1 MDYLNLTKNELI
13 AIIEKQKEQKNDP
26 SRDLFISNISHDI
39 RTLLNAIYGNV
50 QILKGSVNLNDN
62 DKENINK
69 IMESS
74 THLIDL
80 INDIID
86 ISKNDGEDK
95 VILSEFNLNDFL
107 TNIYS
112 IFESIASSKN
122 LTLILKNNCEKSTI
136 IKYDKN
142 KLFYTFLNL
151 LSNAVKFTHK
161 GSITIQTKY
170 EKDLILF
177 EIIDTGIGIKK
188 GMIPKILKNYVQ
200 VTSENKSKGTGLGL
214 GIAVKNLKLL
224 DSKLEISSVYGKGST
239 FSFVLKHINNKKRYL
254 SMENDIFSIKEIRKI
269 IGKQN
274 FDILIYSKDEDQ
286 LVILKNYFL
295 LKNISYKIVLDIKD
309 IESLIDA
316 NKNQIVFIDTQNTI
330 GFELDNLQKLK
341 KRFEKVIW
349 VSLTASVMSKDL
361 NLINENFTTY
371 IVKPYSYID
380 LDQVLILFTKQQ
392 FEYINTKKIGVNAS
406 LIIDDNLKQD
416 IINQSMLCHYKNTFD
431 LIETID
437 DQNTKKRLIDLVENY
452 DFDEIIMEIK
462 K

>member
-95 VILSEFNLNDFL
+95 IILSEFNLNDFL

-380 LDQVLILFTKQQ
+380 IDQVLILFTKQQ
-392 FEYINTKKIGVNAS
+392 FEYIDTKVIEEKNS

>member
-380 LDQVLILFTKQQ
+380 IDQVLILFTKQQ
-392 FEYINTKKIGVNAS
+392 FEYIDTKVIEEKNS

>member
-50 QILKGSVNLNDN
+50 QILKGSVNINDN

-69 IMESS
+69 IMESC

-95 VILSEFNLNDFL
+95 IILSEFNLNDFL

-122 LTLILKNNCEKSTI
+122 LTLILKNKCEKSTV

-239 FSFVLKHINNKKRYL
+239 FSFELKHINNKKRYL

-392 FEYINTKKIGVNAS
+392 FEYIDTKVIEEKNS

>member
-380 LDQVLILFTKQQ
+380 IDQVLILFSKQQ
-392 FEYINTKKIGVNAS
+392 FEYTNTKKIGVNPS